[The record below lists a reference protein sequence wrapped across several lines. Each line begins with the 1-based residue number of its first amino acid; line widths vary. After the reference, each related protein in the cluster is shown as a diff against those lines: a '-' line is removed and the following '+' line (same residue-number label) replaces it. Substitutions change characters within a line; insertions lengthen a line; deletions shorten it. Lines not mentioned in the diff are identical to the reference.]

1 MTHSKYLT
9 LLCCTLISGCAGGG
23 AGPLGIGAIIGDRNL
38 GAAEPLF
45 SDHEEKCLVR
55 ADELLSAF
63 FEETTTSSSQS
74 SDGRN
79 ADCVELSRKMRTV
92 LRAPSEATTP
102 SSDVTRLTYTD
113 RQRNETIDAMIA
125 SSNLKCNRY
134 LELLKNADGAWNSGI
149 GIASIV
155 TGGLGAFVAGEDT
168 AKALSGTAAILSGS
182 RAAVN
187 EVYLNNLTIHVVAAA
202 IEKVRIRER
211 QKITNRQECD
221 VRQYT
226 LMRGVE
232 DAFNYHRT
240 CSIIAGLAETAL
252 AVQRSDNPGVA
263 EMRKALTEYANFARQ
278 VDEIGAQGTITEV
291 STASP
296 VPSFDDAIATR
307 TELASAAARAAAAHK
322 AFADAS
328 EKLDPGTKIK
338 LEKNLQ
344 SAKISGDKAQ
354 IHEAQTKLTNYM
366 KDVNEAK
373 AEFDR
378 AAEKRN
384 ALQRQLSGQL
394 QQLAS
399 FAVGHANNVE
409 PETRACPFN
418 VARSM

>member
-1 MTHSKYLT
+1 
-9 LLCCTLISGCAGGG
+9 
-23 AGPLGIGAIIGDRNL
+23 
-38 GAAEPLF
+38 
-45 SDHEEKCLVR
+45 
-55 ADELLSAF
+55 
-63 FEETTTSSSQS
+63 
-74 SDGRN
+74 
-79 ADCVELSRKMRTV
+79 MRTV

-155 TGGLGAFVAGEDT
+155 TGGLGAFVAGGLGAFVAGEDT

-338 LEKNLQ
+338 LENKSPIGKN
-344 SAKISGDKAQ
+344 I
-354 IHEAQTKLTNYM
+354 
-366 KDVNEAK
+366 
-373 AEFDR
+373 R
-378 AAEKRN
+378 
-384 ALQRQLSGQL
+384 
-394 QQLAS
+394 
-399 FAVGHANNVE
+399 
-409 PETRACPFN
+409 
-418 VARSM
+418 